1 MNQMLQNFLR
11 KQERDAITPD
21 KPNPK
26 VKEKDKATSLS
37 MIIETK
43 PSSKK
48 VLEYI
53 KERLNKLYSNP
64 DDFD

>member
-1 MNQMLQNFLR
+1 MNQMLMNFIQ
-11 KQERDAITPD
+11 KQERDALKPD

-26 VKEKDKATSLS
+26 VKSEDELSLS

-48 VLEYI
+48 VAEYI
-53 KERLNKLYSNP
+53 KHRLNKIFSQP
-64 DDFD
+64 EES

>member
-1 MNQMLQNFLR
+1 MLMNFIQ
-11 KQERDAITPD
+11 KQERDALKPD

-26 VKEKDKATSLS
+26 VKSEDELSLS

-48 VLEYI
+48 VAEYI
-53 KERLNKLYSNP
+53 KHRLNQLFAEPDKSNGA
-64 DDFD
+64 

>member
-43 PSSKK
+43 PSS
-48 VLEYI
+48 
-53 KERLNKLYSNP
+53 
-64 DDFD
+64 